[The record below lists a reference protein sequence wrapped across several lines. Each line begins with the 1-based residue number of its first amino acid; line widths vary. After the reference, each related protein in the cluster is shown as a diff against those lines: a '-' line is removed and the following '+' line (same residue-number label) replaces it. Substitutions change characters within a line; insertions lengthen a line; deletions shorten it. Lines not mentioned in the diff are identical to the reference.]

1 MKLFLYLGAALSL
14 VACSENV
21 SKISDTPLN
30 MDTYLECHSSKRGIV
45 SGKMIGLKDPDTK
58 YAVLLVIR
66 EGNSLRTCTGS
77 VISKN
82 VILTAGHCARGAEKN
97 QIYAVF
103 HPDMMCSSGYSSS
116 MKVQSDDILVHK
128 DYKGDS
134 SAKSDLA
141 LIKLSSPVPA
151 DYPVMGLYDG
161 KSALNSDDLLMVG
174 YGITSESARDSR
186 FLRKVNK
193 SAKLDSRVEGPN
205 IVFDQR
211 NGRGG
216 VCSGDS
222 GGPIYAKVGNQ
233 YKIIGVNSVVAG
245 PKEEDV
251 CHNFSIA
258 MYMPSFADWVEQS
271 LQAWGQKTSEL
282 R

>member
-1 MKLFLYLGAALSL
+1 MKLLLSLGLALSL
-14 VACSENV
+14 IACSEKV

-30 MDTYLECHSSKRGIV
+30 MDAYLECHGSKNGIV
-45 SGKMIGLKDPDTK
+45 SGKMVDVNDPDTK

-66 EGNSLRTCTGS
+66 EGNSLKTCTGS
-77 VISKN
+77 VIAKN

-103 HPDMMCSSGYSSS
+103 HPDMMCASGYNSR
-116 MKVQSDDILVHK
+116 MKIQSDDILVHK

-141 LIKLSSPVPA
+141 LVKLSAPVPA
-151 DYPVMGLYDG
+151 DYPVIDLYDG
-161 KSALNSDDLLMVG
+161 KSPLSSDNLLMVG

-193 SAKLDSRVEGPN
+193 SAKLDSMVDGPN
-205 IVFDQR
+205 IAFDQR
-211 NGRGG
+211 DGRGG

-233 YKIIGVNSVVAG
+233 YKVIGVNSVVAG
-245 PKEEDV
+245 PKEETV

-258 MYMPSFADWVEQS
+258 MYMPSFADWVQQS
-271 LQAWGQKTSEL
+271 LQAWGQ
-282 R
+282 